1 MNKKRTKQHIEHIK
15 KVYTKSD
22 ETYMN
27 TYEDKADKY
36 VFLNEFDNMNIYT
49 LYPEMTIFK
58 IPNDIDNK
66 ESSYNLDFDSN
77 SDYKRFKYRINKM
90 DNMYIKV
97 KNKYNEYEKEDKTGF
112 DEYQKLKDKYKG
124 EKINHYFH
132 YHVIDEVRAILK
144 DNTIS
149 NAWLKSYEIYKVF
162 NIVNDFK
169 DKEFYT
175 FHLCELPGQFIMSL
189 QYYILNNTDKK
200 LNWIAQSL
208 NPYNSSNKKNMKGKY
223 LPDQYDMAKNN
234 ADNYDFGHND
244 TGDITLVENI
254 KYYHKK
260 YGKSR
265 HLVTSDC
272 GQDSSEDFA
281 EQEKK
286 LSKVYWGQ
294 FVCAIGL
301 LKKGGNFFMKMF
313 SVHSVKMIELVY
325 LCSLLFENVYICK
338 PLKTTFMSGETYMI
352 CKNFLD
358 IDTDKYV
365 NILCTYIDDFEKKN
379 IVNLDIISDNF
390 IYELDKCN
398 TIMCMRRL
406 INFNLLIYLTN
417 NFKYYVETN
426 GIKKHIDTIVS
437 YYVNY
442 YIDYY
447 MLK

>member
-1 MNKKRTKQHIEHIK
+1 
-15 KVYTKSD
+15 
-22 ETYMN
+22 
-27 TYEDKADKY
+27 
-36 VFLNEFDNMNIYT
+36 
-49 LYPEMTIFK
+49 
-58 IPNDIDNK
+58 
-66 ESSYNLDFDSN
+66 
-77 SDYKRFKYRINKM
+77 
-90 DNMYIKV
+90 
-97 KNKYNEYEKEDKTGF
+97 
-112 DEYQKLKDKYKG
+112 
-124 EKINHYFH
+124 
-132 YHVIDEVRAILK
+132 
-144 DNTIS
+144 
-149 NAWLKSYEIYKVF
+149 
-162 NIVNDFK
+162 
-169 DKEFYT
+169 
-175 FHLCELPGQFIMSL
+175 
-189 QYYILNNTDKK
+189 
-200 LNWIAQSL
+200 
-208 NPYNSSNKKNMKGKY
+208 
-223 LPDQYDMAKNN
+223 
-234 ADNYDFGHND
+234 
-244 TGDITLVENI
+244 
-254 KYYHKK
+254 
-260 YGKSR
+260 
-265 HLVTSDC
+265 
-272 GQDSSEDFA
+272 
-281 EQEKK
+281 
-286 LSKVYWGQ
+286 
-294 FVCAIGL
+294 
-301 LKKGGNFFMKMF
+301 MKMF